1 MNVSVSEAV
10 AAVSDFLDEEY
21 QTVNQYARQLINA
34 GMLPK
39 SRGRAIATVSTAQLM
54 RLVLAVAL
62 RPKYAETAK
71 LTRKYWGLKLDGVPE
86 SAPSNLKQT
95 VGGFLTSAA
104 NLLGADPAK
113 LEAEARQLRE
123 NERAAE
129 IEVITS
135 WPAVIHRTPGAG
147 QIVFAAGGVHGHW
160 QGHVKRSVTISG
172 LGLLELLDGLE
183 PARLGIPNAYDDLDG
198 AE

>member
-10 AAVSDFLDEEY
+10 DAVSGFLGEENR
-21 QTVNQYARQLINA
+21 TVSQYARQLINA

-39 SRGRAIATVSTAQLM
+39 CRGRAIATVNAAQLM

-71 LTRKYWGLKLDGVPE
+71 LTRKYWGLMLDGAPE
-86 SAPSNLKQT
+86 SAPSSIKQT
-95 VGGFLTSAA
+95 VGGFLTSSA

-113 LEAEARQLRE
+113 LDAEVRQLRE
-123 NERAAE
+123 DERAAE

-147 QIVFAAGGVHGHW
+147 QIVFASDGAPGHW

-172 LGLLELLDGLE
+172 LGLLEFLDGLE
-183 PARLGIPNAYDDLDG
+183 PTRLGIPNAYDDLDG
-198 AE
+198 TE